1 MQSPGYP
8 VSVISDNCCSNYSNN
23 DINTYCNNK
32 VIVLEQ
38 SVAWGQGYSRC
49 GPPSRKVLLVMHD
62 NKKHENSVLASVLL

>member
-8 VSVISDNCCSNYSNN
+8 VTVISDNCCSNYSNN

-32 VIVLEQ
+32 IIVLEQ

-49 GPPSRKVLLVMHD
+49 GPPSRK
-62 NKKHENSVLASVLL
+62 EFY